1 MNSRI
6 IRLDQK
12 VKTELDT
19 LKNSERESYSEVIER
34 LIINSKD
41 EDMLSEEEII
51 QIEKSL
57 KDIKEGRVLK
67 LSDAEK
73 KWGI

>member
-1 MNSRI
+1 MNSQI